1 MAFILI
7 ALVALLAFANGSND
21 NSKGVATLVGFGAAR
36 PFAALV
42 YATLATAAGG
52 AISYFV
58 AGGLL
63 KGFSGGFLFTRGI
76 NLDQHFYVAVLI
88 GACGWVL
95 LATRTGMPV
104 STTHAIVGA
113 LTGAGLVAF
122 GNARFQW
129 NALGDK
135 FALPLA
141 VSPVLSLAIVYVIAW
156 PVVAIVSALAGR
168 RRIVREQRIVQAVA
182 VGAEGVISESIA
194 ETTQTMTPVSPTA
207 NAIHWLSCGLI
218 SFARG
223 WNDTPKIAALSL
235 LALASV
241 AHGTAIG
248 FVIVTISMAAG
259 GLIMGRRVLET
270 LAKKL
275 TPLPLAESLTASLVT
290 AFLVGF
296 ASEISLP
303 VSTTQVATGS
313 IIGAGLKRDPAG
325 VKWGKVGEVVLS
337 WIITLPV
344 AAAIAAVA
352 KLALR

>member
-1 MAFILI
+1 
-7 ALVALLAFANGSND
+7 
-21 NSKGVATLVGFGAAR
+21 
-36 PFAALV
+36 
-42 YATLATAAGG
+42 
-52 AISYFV
+52 
-58 AGGLL
+58 
-63 KGFSGGFLFTRGI
+63 
-76 NLDQHFYVAVLI
+76 
-88 GACGWVL
+88 
-95 LATRTGMPV
+95 MPV

-141 VSPVLSLAIVYVIAW
+141 VSPVLSLVIVYVIAW

-168 RRIVREQRIVQAVA
+168 RRIVRQERIVQAVA